1 MGGVG
6 FLAYKNGMARALY
19 ILLTQKEDYF
29 LTNRSRRSRTVS
41 TDASAKRELRGLKET
56 KGP

>member
-1 MGGVG
+1 MGGVR

-19 ILLTQKEDYF
+19 ILLTQKGDYF
-29 LTNRSRRSRTVS
+29 STNRSRRSRTVS
-41 TDASAKRELRGLKET
+41 TDASAKRELRGLKGT

>member
-1 MGGVG
+1 MG
-6 FLAYKNGMARALY
+6 FLAYKNDMARALY

-29 LTNRSRRSRTVS
+29 LTNRSRSSRTVS
-41 TDASAKRELRGLKET
+41 TDASARRELRGLKET